1 MSGIRN
7 KVLKLAGV
15 VLALRVLVVGLA
27 ALVEKHGGIGPA
39 LTGLVADWFALI
51 TGWDVA
57 PRLTGADAVVAGL
70 VWLALISLF
79 VASLAGEVVLLHA
92 AGGWLAA
99 GLAWLETRGLEVRR
113 SRLSAP
119 SYPDGDSRENYR
131 PFEALESRGK

>member
-1 MSGIRN
+1 MSVIRN
-7 KVLKLAGV
+7 KSLKLAGF
-15 VLALRVLVVGLA
+15 VLGLRVLVVGLA

-39 LTGLVADWFALI
+39 LTGIVADWFALI

-57 PRLTGADAVVAGL
+57 MRLTNADAVVVGL
-70 VWLALISLF
+70 VWLALIGLF
-79 VASLAGEVVLLHA
+79 VATLAGEVLLLRA

-99 GLAWLETRGLEVRR
+99 GLAGMETRGLEVRR

-119 SYPDGDSRENYR
+119 TYPDGDSRENYR